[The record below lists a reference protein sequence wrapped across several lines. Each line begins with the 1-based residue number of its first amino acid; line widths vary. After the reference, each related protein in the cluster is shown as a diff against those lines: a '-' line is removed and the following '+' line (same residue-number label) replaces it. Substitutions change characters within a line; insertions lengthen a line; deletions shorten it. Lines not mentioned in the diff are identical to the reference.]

1 MHQWFFMESY
11 FLNVHSQI
19 RMKQKHLSY
28 VLELSVGKFT
38 DSIKL
43 RLQSIEKLLKNNN
56 THLKNYISASDRKY
70 YGDGI
75 YTQIWLRYYDN
86 SKKIQR

>member
-1 MHQWFFMESY
+1 MHQWFFMESD

-28 VLELSVGKFT
+28 VLELSVGKFK

-43 RLQSIEKLLKNNN
+43 GLQSIEKLLKNNN
-56 THLKNYISASDRKY
+56 THPKRETHNAILKPN
-70 YGDGI
+70 GI
-75 YTQIWLRYYDN
+75 G
-86 SKKIQR
+86 